1 MIIGQITDLH
11 IAPPGHRVDRRYRTA
26 WHLERAV
33 THIQAL
39 AQPPDVLL
47 LTGDLVEEGTAAE
60 YERLVDLLAPLA
72 MPLYAIPGNHDT
84 RAGLRAAFAGLP
96 GEDRDFVQYTVDDHA
111 VRLIA
116 LDTLIP
122 GEPGG
127 ELCAARLDWLE
138 ARLAEALEAP
148 TMILMH
154 HPPFLTG
161 LAAMDRNGSHLGLKG
176 AERLG
181 AIVARHRQ
189 IVRIVS
195 GHIHR
200 PISVSWHGTTASV
213 APSTAHQIA
222 LDLGDGAITTVMEPP
237 ALQLHV
243 WMPGHGLV
251 THTSYIGDY
260 PAPPPE

>member
-11 IAPPGHRVDRRYRTA
+11 IAPPGHRVEKRYRTA

-33 THIQAL
+33 AHIQAL
-39 AQPPDVLL
+39 PYRPDVLL

-60 YERLVDLLAPLA
+60 YERLLTLLAPLS

-84 RAGLRAAFAGLP
+84 RNGLRAAFASPTVGH
-96 GEDRDFVQYTVDDHA
+96 GEFVQYTVEDYP
-111 VRLIA
+111 VRLVA

-122 GEPGG
+122 GETGG
-127 ELCAARLDWLE
+127 ELCAPRLDWLD
-138 ARLAEALEAP
+138 ARLAEAPEAP

-161 LAAMDRNGSHLGLKG
+161 LGAMDRNGTGLGLKG
-176 AERLG
+176 ADQLG

-189 IVRIVS
+189 IERIVS

-200 PISVSWHGTTASV
+200 PICMSWHGTTASV

-222 LDLGDGAITTVMEPP
+222 LDLGNGAIPTIMEPP

-260 PAPPPE
+260 PALPPE